1 MRLRVGNSFYCM
13 SEYSDPL
20 TVRAASVPTKPTI
33 QRSGN
38 VLVSNYNTPAFT
50 HRWFLNGQLIP
61 NQNKQF
67 LIVEKEGFYSVSAG
81 IGDCFSPRSDLLAF
95 TGLLTSTQSLST
107 NQAPW
112 LYPNPVAEELFVSFA
127 EQLPASNL
135 RIQILDL
142 KGQLQAQPKFRWE
155 GADQALGLDVRD
167 LPAGAYVLRVLSS
180 SKGWYLKFVKR

>member
-1 MRLRVGNSFYCM
+1 M
-13 SEYSDPL
+13 SEPSDPFTL
-20 TVRAASVPTKPTI
+20 RGASVPAKPTL

-38 VLVSNYNTPAFT
+38 VLVTNYSGPTYT

-67 LIVEKEGFYSVSAG
+67 LIVEKDGFYSVSSG

-95 TGLLTSTQSLST
+95 TGLLTSTQELST
-107 NQAPW
+107 NQAPL
-112 LYPNPVAEELFVSFA
+112 LYPNPVTEELFLRFA
-127 EQLPASNL
+127 EHLPAANL

-155 GADQALGLDVRD
+155 SPGQTLGLDVQD
-167 LPAGAYVLRVLSS
+167 LPAGAYVLRVLSAS
-180 SKGWYLKFVKR
+180 RGWHLKFVKL